1 MDMKPSRPR
10 RGRLHSLLIL
20 AFVLV
25 VVVCWAAVGPAE
37 GAGPTTT
44 LAAASQQ
51 TSFTVKA
58 GDLGDFGGTPPKI
71 ESPAAIVINQ
81 TTGKVLYERNADVQ
95 RPMASTTKIMTGI
108 LVLEQMEL
116 GEEVVVSLEAAMTSD
131 EHPWLREGDVLT
143 VEEMLYA
150 LMVRSCNPAAV
161 ALAEACSGSLE
172 AFVDEMNEKAAELG
186 MDDTHFIHPSG
197 LDRNGHYSTAADMA
211 VLGRYAMQN
220 EKFREYVSTEA
231 HTIELPG
238 RDPMVCET
246 TNKLLKE
253 VEWVTGVKTGLTPKA
268 KQCLVGAG
276 TKDGVH
282 VISVVLGQPSSKVCW
297 AESKA
302 LMEYGFSQYRYVDL
316 IKEGATV
323 AVATVPYQL
332 DGRLELVTA
341 SGVGMELFKDESVTA
356 SVELDKPLTLP
367 VSEGEVFGQIRLT
380 VDGEAVGE
388 VNLVATESYGET
400 TLGSKV
406 AYFWRRLGR
415 VVGRVF

>member
-1 MDMKPSRPR
+1 MKPLRPR
-10 RGRLHSLLIL
+10 WGRLHSLLIL
-20 AFVLV
+20 TFILV
-25 VVVCWAAVGPAE
+25 VMVCWAAVGPAE
-37 GAGPTTT
+37 GASPTTT
-44 LAAASQQ
+44 LPAAASQES
-51 TSFTVKA
+51 SFTVKA
-58 GDLGDFGGTPPKI
+58 SDLGDFGAAPPKI
-71 ESPAAIVINQ
+71 ESASAIVINQ

-108 LVLEQMEL
+108 LVLEQMDL
-116 GEEVVVSLEAAMTSD
+116 GEGVVVSLDAAMTSD

-150 LMVRSCNPAAV
+150 LMVRSSNPAAV

-172 AFVDEMNEKAAELG
+172 AFVEEMNDKAAELG

-220 EKFREYVSTEA
+220 EKFRELVSTEE

-238 RDPMVCET
+238 RDPVVCET

-276 TKDGVH
+276 SKDGVN

-297 AESKA
+297 AESEA

-323 AVATVPYQL
+323 AVATVPYEL

-341 SGVGMELFKDESVTA
+341 SGVGMELFRDESVTA

-380 VDGEAVGE
+380 VDGKAVGE
-388 VNLVATESYGET
+388 VDLVATESYGET

-415 VVGRVF
+415 VLGRVF